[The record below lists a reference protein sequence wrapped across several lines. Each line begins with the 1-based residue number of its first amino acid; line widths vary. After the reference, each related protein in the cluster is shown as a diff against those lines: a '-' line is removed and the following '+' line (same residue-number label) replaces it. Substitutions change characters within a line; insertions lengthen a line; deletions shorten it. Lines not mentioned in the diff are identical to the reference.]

1 MKGKL
6 LILSIFILLIFSIGS
21 VCAVDDTSDLSD
33 SNAVGNGDSFEGV
46 NTPVEESQNEDVVD
60 ESYVEENNS
69 SDVSYSSLDE
79 KDEKIQ
85 LGSSYEESD
94 VMLQDSYE
102 DDVSGEITV
111 LHLEAKNMVTHY
123 KSHELFNI
131 KLNPYSKDIDDL
143 YTRIELK
150 IYFEDYL
157 DDYYKCNNYYMS
169 GNSIGIDLSELS
181 VGKYKLVISG
191 LVYYTYDYVIEDSI
205 TVDLTILPKQKI
217 NMNVKAPKVT
227 NKNLKITLT
236 NKATKKRLSGVL
248 LKLKVY
254 TGKKYK
260 TYKVK
265 TNKKGVA
272 TFNTGKLSDGK
283 HKIIITSGN
292 KTYVMKK
299 VKTYFT
305 AKPHKL
311 KVGKYSLRISNKNWQ
326 YIKTHKLKKGEWG
339 PIKKFKTKYYRKYT
353 WYSYPTK
360 IITKTKRKLYIHTW
374 YANGGIQQRVYDSA
388 LDTPSGWKYSGQK
401 IVSKYHDSKHYIIY
415 KKKVEVDKE
424 VKHRSKARV
433 YFNVWGRGP
442 KVYVMAYCGHRG
454 GIYKSK
460 SVRLKI

>member
-1 MKGKL
+1 MKRKL
-6 LILSIFILLIFSIGS
+6 LVLSIFILFIFNMGL
-21 VCAVDDTSDLSD
+21 VCAADDTSDLSD
-33 SNAVGNGDSFEGV
+33 SDVVQKVTVDDVIA
-46 NTPVEESQNEDVVD
+46 PVEESQNE
-60 ESYVEENNS
+60 YIVEDLSVEQNNS
-69 SDVSYSSLDE
+69 LDVSYSSLDE
-79 KDEKIQ
+79 KDEKIL
-85 LGSSYEESD
+85 LGSSYAESD
-94 VMLQDSYE
+94 ATLQDTS
-102 DDVSGEITV
+102 DDNNLVFY
-111 LHLEAKNMVTHY
+111 LEAKDAVIRQNSEDEFYV
-123 KSHELFNI
+123 
-131 KLNPYSKDIDDL
+131 KLNYNSDDIDFTPCSMINL
-143 YTRIELK
+143 EIYTGNDYEICGYFMNGNKLG
-150 IYFEDYL
+150 IY
-157 DDYYKCNNYYMS
+157 
-169 GNSIGIDLSELS
+169 LSDLS
-181 VGKYKLVISG
+181 VGKHKIIISG
-191 LVYYTYDYVIEDSI
+191 RDWFNNGYSIEPI
-205 TVDLTILPKQKI
+205 TVYITILPEKEYVG
-217 NMNVKAPKVT
+217 VKAPKVT
-227 NKNLKITLT
+227 NKNLKIKVTD
-236 NKATKKRLSGVL
+236 KSTKKGINGVL
-248 LKLKVY
+248 IKLKVY

-292 KTYVMKK
+292 KIYVMKK

-311 KVGKYSLRISNKNWQ
+311 KVGKYSLWISNKNWQ